1 MQVGADNGVGR
12 HAAGG
17 HQGPAA
23 GKLQGAHGAGHQFP
37 GHGAGKVPGKC
48 WGVQRLA
55 LLLGVV
61 RQVHH
66 SGLQAGKT
74 HVQLCPGHMGAGQVV
89 HAACGLL
96 RQLVHR
102 PAAGVGEPQHPR
114 RLVEAFA
121 GGIVTGGT
129 QHGHIGVVRHIHDQR
144 IAAGDG
150 QRHEGRLQ
158 LRKGQIVGGDVPP
171 HMVHRNQG
179 HTQRVGSG
187 FGKAD
192 AHQHRADEPRRIRH
206 RHRVQISAREVRL
219 DERLVRQRVD
229 RLDGDKIKVK
239 YNRDGK
245 EKTTSVTLTKNSD

>member
-1 MQVGADNGVGR
+1 
-12 HAAGG
+12 
-17 HQGPAA
+17 
-23 GKLQGAHGAGHQFP
+23 
-37 GHGAGKVPGKC
+37 
-48 WGVQRLA
+48 
-55 LLLGVV
+55 
-61 RQVHH
+61 
-66 SGLQAGKT
+66 
-74 HVQLCPGHMGAGQVV
+74 MGAGQVV

-121 GGIVTGGT
+121 SGIVTGGT

-158 LRKGQIVGGDVPP
+158 LRKGQIVGGDVSP

-179 HTQRVGSG
+179 HTQRVGGG

-192 AHQHRADEPRRIRH
+192 AHQHRADEPRCVGDGHGID
-206 RHRVQISAREVRL
+206 VLFGQSGVGQ
-219 DERLVRQRVD
+219 RLVRQGSDGLYVLAGGDLRHHAAIEGVHI
-229 RLDGDKIKVK
+229 RLGQYGVGQQRPPVPDHGHRCLVA
-239 YNRDGK
+239 GGL
-245 EKTTSVTLTKNSD
+245 ES